1 MDRVAFVRANW
12 SPRFPLHSSASKP
25 CSTVLF
31 HLASTKACCVPA
43 SIRRVTDQ
51 LSDSSR
57 IKWYRVHK
65 KESGTRFVTYKN
77 RLHTE
82 ERNSLRT
89 GRRRMNKTP
98 RKTLHLSLSLHLSP
112 SLGAITKFPRASRGG
127 KVTLALY
134 ASIKIFSWSRS
145 SLELGN
151 YVEFFWKKCTLQSSF
166 FFLNEALSLNRFPN
180 SP

>member
-1 MDRVAFVRANW
+1 MDELENGIGPCRVRTANC

-25 CSTVLF
+25 YSTVLF
-31 HLASTKACCVPA
+31 HLASTKACVPA
-43 SIRRVTDQ
+43 SIRQVTDQ

-82 ERNSLRT
+82 ERNGLRT
-89 GRRRMNKTP
+89 GRRRINKTP
-98 RKTLHLSLSLHLSP
+98 RKTLHFSLSLSLYLSP

-134 ASIKIFSWSRS
+134 ASIKIFS
-145 SLELGN
+145 
-151 YVEFFWKKCTLQSSF
+151 
-166 FFLNEALSLNRFPN
+166 
-180 SP
+180 

>member
-25 CSTVLF
+25 YSTVLF

-151 YVEFFWKKCTLQSSF
+151 YVEFFFGKNARCSPP